1 MKAIKKLKR
10 LKLRSLVLE
19 IRNVRRQGSKV
30 KVSRFTSDISRVNK
44 FKTLKMKMNWGY
56 KILFVYISFVLGII
70 FLVFKASQEKFDLV
84 TPNYYEAELKFQD
97 VINDKQRVTQLSTPP
112 KITHSVNSVRIQFPG
127 EFLNKQVKGELY
139 LYRASDATKD
149 FRKKFATDQNFIDIT
164 LDQNFSGSYEVKLS
178 WEAEGKTF
186 YNEQRIFF

>member
-1 MKAIKKLKR
+1 MLNWRDPKNPLTGGAERVTLAHLTALVERGHEVYWYSNDFPGGAREETLNGIHIVRGGGKGSSIFKAIAWY
-10 LKLRSLVLE
+10 
-19 IRNVRRQGSKV
+19 RR
-30 KVSRFTSDISRVNK
+30 
-44 FKTLKMKMNWGY
+44 
-56 KILFVYISFVLGII
+56 
-70 FLVFKASQEKFDLV
+70 QEKFDLV